1 MTTTAAPSG
10 SDTSSAAKP
19 VFWYGIPH
27 GYAKLD
33 LDPPRERIVELV
45 RELNTLPAEQR
56 AQASQVLQFYAG
68 MVTTFNAQNVHMCAV
83 GYHPDD
89 DGTIATSTLTISTVP
104 TSGHNAKLVIAG
116 LAGTAVDGRDTGMRP
131 LELPCGLGYLAEER
145 KRTVAPGRSPD
156 SPEGPLRGEVWQGT
170 VAVTGSGTPDIIV
183 VQLVT
188 PALHLADVY
197 RDILLGV
204 ARTLTFTDP
213 TKSAPTPEEPRAG
226 AAEAAMRN
234 DFG

>member
-1 MTTTAAPSG
+1 MNTPLPPG
-10 SDTSSAAKP
+10 SAARSEAQP

-33 LDPPRERIVELV
+33 LDPPRERIEALV
-45 RELNTLPAEQR
+45 QDLNTLPVEQR

-68 MVTTFNAQNVHMCAV
+68 MVTTLNKQNVHMFAV

-89 DGTIATSTLTISTVP
+89 DGTVVTSTLSISTVP
-104 TSGHNAKLVIAG
+104 ASGHNAKLVIAG
-116 LAGTAVDGRDTGMRP
+116 LAGSAADDPETGLRP
-131 LELPCGLGYLAEER
+131 LELPCGLGYLAEEK
-145 KRTVAPGRSPD
+145 KRTVAVGGD
-156 SPEGPLRGEVWQGT
+156 SHTPEAPARGDVWQGT

-183 VQLVT
+183 VQMVT

-204 ARTLTFTDP
+204 AHTLTFTDP
-213 TKSAPTPEEPRAG
+213 AEPAVLAESEPSTRSA
-226 AAEAAMRN
+226 AAAIRN

>member
-1 MTTTAAPSG
+1 MTTTADPLGTAASG
-10 SDTSSAAKP
+10 AAEP
-19 VFWYGIPH
+19 LFWYGIPH

-33 LDPPRERIVELV
+33 LDPPRERIEQLV
-45 RELNTLPAEQR
+45 RDLNTLPDEQR
-56 AQASQVLQFYAG
+56 TQASHVLQFYAG
-68 MVTTFNAQNVHMCAV
+68 FVTTLKAQNVHMCAV

-89 DGTIATSTLTISTVP
+89 DGTIVTSTLTVSTVA

-116 LAGTAVDGRDTGMRP
+116 LAGTAADDPDTGLRP
-131 LELPCGLGYLAEER
+131 LELHCGLGYLAEEK
-145 KRTVAPGRSPD
+145 KRTVAPGRDPD
-156 SPEGPLRGEVWQGT
+156 SPEGPLRGDVWQGT

-183 VQLVT
+183 IQLVT
-188 PALHLADVY
+188 SALHLADVY

-213 TKSAPTPEEPRAG
+213 TKPAPTPDQPRAG
-226 AAEAAMRN
+226 SAQAAMRD

>member
-10 SDTSSAAKP
+10 SAASAAAKP

-33 LDPPRERIVELV
+33 LDPPRERIEELV

-68 MVTTFNAQNVHMCAV
+68 MVTALNAQNVHMCAV

-89 DGTIATSTLTISTVP
+89 DGTIVTSTLTISTVP
-104 TSGHNAKLVIAG
+104 TPGHNAKLVIAG
-116 LAGTAVDGRDTGMRP
+116 LAGTAADDPGSGVRP
-131 LELPCGLGYLAEER
+131 LELPCGLGYLAEET
-145 KRTVAPGRSPD
+145 KRTVSPGRDPD
-156 SPEGPLRGEVWQGT
+156 SPEGPLHGDVWQGT

-213 TKSAPTPEEPRAG
+213 TKSAPAADNPRADS
-226 AAEAAMRN
+226 AEAAMRD

>member
-10 SDTSSAAKP
+10 SAKP

-27 GYAKLD
+27 GYAKLE
-33 LDPPRERIVELV
+33 LEPPRERIEELV
-45 RELNTLPAEQR
+45 RELNALPAEQR
-56 AQASQVLQFYAG
+56 VQASQALQFYAG
-68 MVTTFNAQNVHMCAV
+68 MVTALKAQNVHMCAV

-89 DGTIATSTLTISTVP
+89 DGAIVTSTLTISTVS
-104 TSGHNAKLVIAG
+104 TSGHSAKLVIAG
-116 LAGTAVDGRDTGMRP
+116 LAGTAADDPDSGMRP
-131 LELPCGLGYLAEER
+131 LELPCGLGYFAEEK
-145 KRTVAPGRSPD
+145 KRTVAPGRDPN
-156 SPEGPLRGEVWQGT
+156 SPEGPLRGDVWQGT
-170 VAVTGSGTPDIIV
+170 VAVTGSGTPDIIL

-204 ARTLTFTDP
+204 AHTLTFTDP
-213 TKSAPTPEEPRAG
+213 TKPAPDLDEPRVG
-226 AAEAAMRN
+226 SAEAAMRN